1 MKILLNILVL
11 MLLISPALGQ
21 NITVSANPD
30 LADWDIIKFTEM
42 TGSFGPS
49 SPLLFGVRIESD
61 AYPVKDLELH
71 IALTAYSEAL
81 GLENTTIFN
90 ATVKMDLLAPV
101 TINNKQLSM
110 TMSLDD
116 IPDEAGNTISFNEY
130 DYYLIDAAEQTRLQE
145 GILAN
150 GGNMPAGTYSLTR
163 YVRGTNPE
171 TNQGYNVQYL
181 GFEEYRN
188 IVIAQSA
195 GISLIRPDLGEEIV
209 SNTFPV
215 FEWNST
221 GCEEYYIKICEY
233 NPLMHSSP
241 EDAINGESSFPY
253 PSTGDFAYIGAATSL
268 DYATV
273 SGKPLEIGKAYA
285 WQIKKV
291 CQSVSSSNEEKSL
304 IYGFTITEAGQ
315 TITPCQEQ
323 LRSAV
328 GDTQYNI
335 LFGRNG
341 PLYGFGECGDIT
353 LDGETMSSSDFGAL
367 LVQLINGAYTIES
380 ITTQ

>member
-1 MKILLNILVL
+1 MKVLRNIVVLILLVTPL
-11 MLLISPALGQ
+11 MGQ
-21 NITVSANPD
+21 NITVTANPD
-30 LADWDIIKFTEM
+30 LADWDVIKFTEM

-49 SPLLFGVRIESD
+49 SPLLFGIRIESD
-61 AYPVKDLELH
+61 TYPVKDLELH
-71 IALTAYSEAL
+71 VALTAYSEAL
-81 GLENTTIFN
+81 QLENTTIFN
-90 ATVKMDLLAPV
+90 ASVKMDLLAPL

-150 GGNMPAGTYSLTR
+150 GGNMPGGTYTLTR
-163 YVRGTNPE
+163 QVRGTNPE
-171 TNQGYNVQYL
+171 TGEAYNVQAIGYD
-181 GFEEYRN
+181 EYRT
-188 IVIAQSA
+188 IVITQSA
-195 GISLIRPDLGEEIV
+195 GITLIRPDLGEEIV

-215 FEWNST
+215 FEWNSS
-221 GCEEYYIKICEY
+221 GCDEYYIKICEY

-253 PSTGDFAYIGAATSL
+253 PSTGDFAYVGSATSL
-268 DYATV
+268 DYAAV
-273 SGKPLEIGKAYA
+273 SGKPLEVGKAYA
-285 WQIKKV
+285 WQVKKV
-291 CQSVSSSNEEKSL
+291 CQSVSTTNEETSL

-315 TITPCQEQ
+315 TITVCQEQ
-323 LRSAV
+323 IRSAI

-341 PLYGFGECGDIT
+341 PLYGFGECGDVSM
-353 LDGETMSSSDFGAL
+353 DGETMNSSDFSAL

>member
-1 MKILLNILVL
+1 MKILLNIIVVL
-11 MLLISPALGQ
+11 FLISPLMGQ
-21 NITVSANPD
+21 NITVTANPD

-61 AYPVKDLELH
+61 TYPVEDLELQ

-81 GLENTTIFN
+81 QLDNTTIFN
-90 ATVKMDLLAPV
+90 ATVKLDLLAPI

-110 TMSLDD
+110 TMSMDD
-116 IPDEAGNTISFNEY
+116 IPDEAGNTISFDEY
-130 DYYLIDAAEQTRLQE
+130 DYYMIDAAEQTRLQE
-145 GILAN
+145 GIIGNN
-150 GGNMPAGTYSLTR
+150 GQMPGGTYSLTR
-163 YVRGTNPE
+163 IIRGTNPE
-171 TNQGYNVQYL
+171 TGESYNVQL
-181 GFEEYRN
+181 IGFEEYRN
-188 IVIAQSA
+188 IVITQSA
-195 GISLIRPDLGEEIV
+195 GITLLSPDLGEEII

-215 FEWNST
+215 FEWNSA

-241 EDAINGESSFPY
+241 EDAINGESSYPY
-253 PSTGDFAYIGAATSL
+253 PSTGDFAYVGPTNSL

-285 WQIKKV
+285 WQVKKV
-291 CQSVSSSNEEKSL
+291 CQSVSSTNEEFSL
-304 IYGFTITEAGQ
+304 IYGFLITEAGQ

-323 LRSAV
+323 IRNAI

-335 LFGRNG
+335 LFGPNG
-341 PLYGFGECGDIT
+341 PLNGFGECGEIS
-353 LDGETMSSSDFGAL
+353 LDGETMSDSDFGAL
-367 LVQLINGAYTIES
+367 LLQLVQGAYTIES